1 MARLVAP
8 QGATSAFAI
17 HLAREGRLAWA
28 STQIRMWADWNMGG
42 WGVSRVGG
50 GVGQCR
56 GRAPRQRT
64 DIVRLAPVQGC
75 LRRVLAEIPVSR
87 QSEGRR

>member
-42 WGVSRVGG
+42 WGVSRVGAG
-50 GVGQCR
+50 WASAAV
-56 GRAPRQRT
+56 
-64 DIVRLAPVQGC
+64 V
-75 LRRVLAEIPVSR
+75 RRVSGPILSVLHLFKAV
-87 QSEGRR
+87 

>member
-42 WGVSRVGG
+42 WGVSRVGVRRQG
-50 GVGQCR
+50 LPAESTRHRRNQRVSGYR
-56 GRAPRQRT
+56 GHR
-64 DIVRLAPVQGC
+64 
-75 LRRVLAEIPVSR
+75 
-87 QSEGRR
+87 EGHE